1 MRWSWR
7 SHFCVKWSSTVWK
20 KTPWHRTAKGVLNS
34 CFAPNSCVHTQCF
47 VNSHHVLEKTGRT
60 SAISFA
66 MGTNKDILLWW
77 SHQKGPGAAKSTQ
90 SYQLGFF
97 GLVDPISV
105 TFHFFYLRPAWTIY
119 HSGHCKTFF
128 CLKAP
133 KQSSVSL
140 LPSLFKGWTFF
151 LSVNSLMDVELDWG
165 QSISHYCHY
174 PASMKVWFRCRVS
187 AVDQAIPENR
197 ELKKII
203 KFSFFRQTSIVDKF
217 WHFCSHLQ
225 SD

>member
-1 MRWSWR
+1 MRAFPQKR
-7 SHFCVKWSSTVWK
+7 KKFARIGSHWVSSHQPHWETKACVRFALPGPVWNEM
-20 KTPWHRTAKGVLNS
+20 V
-34 CFAPNSCVHTQCF
+34 VHTLRQVKF
-47 VNSHHVLEKTGRT
+47 NSVKENAL
-60 SAISFA
+60 AQNCA
-66 MGTNKDILLWW
+66 ILLWW

-128 CLKAP
+128 LLRLKAP

-151 LSVNSLMDVELDWG
+151 LSVNILMDVELDWG

-197 ELKKII
+197 ELKKKIE
-203 KFSFFRQTSIVDKF
+203 FSFFRQTSIVDKF
-217 WHFCSHLQ
+217 WHFL
-225 SD
+225 